1 MAVKLKTGVKVVFW
15 LFVAALVG
23 ALLWRGI
30 GVYETAMYPKKYQDL
45 VEKYAAQYGLDENF
59 VYAVIK
65 TESGFQPDACSE
77 NNARGLMQI
86 TEDTFH
92 WIGTKLG
99 SDVSGQY
106 THDDMFQ
113 PEVNIMYGTFL
124 LSYLEQEFGDDQVV
138 LSAYHAGRGAANQ
151 WLADKNYSSDGK
163 TLDVIPYSDTSHY
176 VSKVMKNYQRYNQI
190 YGTAA
195 G

>member
-1 MAVKLKTGVKVVFW
+1 MKLKTGVKVVFW

-163 TLDVIPYSDTSHY
+163 TLDVIPYSDTSYY

>member
-1 MAVKLKTGVKVVFW
+1 MKLKTGVKVVFW

>member
-163 TLDVIPYSDTSHY
+163 TLDVIPYSDTSYY